1 MANCAACNIPYGS
14 AHPVFAVQ
22 ECDLISRAHQGPLP
36 KSPSIGRTNGR
47 IWRSDVHVWCA
58 YMGSRMR
65 ERRSPNSGGPSAKPV
80 ARGNV
85 TRVRHRGQRAGWLR
99 AAVLGAN
106 DGIVSVA
113 SVAIGVIAAGA
124 STSFVLTAA
133 IAALVAGAMAMA
145 AGEYV
150 SVSSQRDVER
160 ADLDQERGELKAH
173 PEGERQELAAIYVKR
188 GLSTELADKVAAAL
202 TASDAL
208 GAHARDELGMA
219 AIMARP
225 VQAAL
230 YSALSFT
237 AGAVLPIAAFL
248 LVPTAARTV
257 AVVVSA
263 LLALVV
269 LGIAGA
275 RAGGAPILRA
285 AVRVCVGGGL
295 AMAVTAVV
303 GRLVGGIGA

>member
-1 MANCAACNIPYGS
+1 MPTRLALRWP
-14 AHPVFAVQ
+14 Q
-22 ECDLISRAHQGPLP
+22 L
-36 KSPSIGRTNGR
+36 
-47 IWRSDVHVWCA
+47 
-58 YMGSRMR
+58 
-65 ERRSPNSGGPSAKPV
+65 KPV
-80 ARGNV
+80 DRLRTVGTV
-85 TRVRHRGQRAGWLR
+85 TRTRHRGQRAGWLR

-133 IAALVAGAMAMA
+133 IAAWIAGAMAMA

-150 SVSSQRDVER
+150 SVSSQRDVEQ
-160 ADLDQERGELKAH
+160 ADLDQERAELKAH
-173 PEGERQELAAIYVKR
+173 PEGERKELAAIYVKR
-188 GLSTELADKVAAAL
+188 GLPTELAAKVAEAL

-219 AIMARP
+219 AIPARP
-225 VQAAL
+225 AQAAL

-237 AGAVLPIAAFL
+237 AGAVLPIVAFVV
-248 LVPTAARTV
+248 VPTGARTV

-263 LLALVV
+263 LVALVV

-285 AVRVCVGGGL
+285 ALRVCIGGGL
-295 AMAVTAVV
+295 AMAVTALV

>member
-1 MANCAACNIPYGS
+1 MWPWDDCESSGTIENKVS
-14 AHPVFAVQ
+14 AVV
-22 ECDLISRAHQGPLP
+22 G
-36 KSPSIGRTNGR
+36 
-47 IWRSDVHVWCA
+47 
-58 YMGSRMR
+58 
-65 ERRSPNSGGPSAKPV
+65 
-80 ARGNV
+80 
-85 TRVRHRGQRAGWLR
+85 VRHRGQRAGWLR

-150 SVSSQRDVER
+150 SVSSQRDVEQ
-160 ADLDQERGELKAH
+160 ADLNQERVELKAH

-188 GLSTELADKVAAAL
+188 GLPIDLAGKVAEAL

-219 AIMARP
+219 AIQARP
-225 VQAAL
+225 VQAAV

-237 AGAVLPIAAFL
+237 AGAVLPIAACLIF
-248 LVPTAARTV
+248 PPGYRTA

-263 LLALVV
+263 LLALAA

-275 RAGGAPILRA
+275 RAGGAPMMRA

-295 AMAVTAVV
+295 AMAVTALV
-303 GRLVGGIGA
+303 GRLVGGIAA

>member
-1 MANCAACNIPYGS
+1 MPRPLEADHRARVFCPRQPYFEPRAAAVEHSTRAGS
-14 AHPVFAVQ
+14 DPGQGTAASHRTLTEGQQVPATPV
-22 ECDLISRAHQGPLP
+22 DRLRKLG
-36 KSPSIGRTNGR
+36 T
-47 IWRSDVHVWCA
+47 
-58 YMGSRMR
+58 
-65 ERRSPNSGGPSAKPV
+65 V
-80 ARGNV
+80 A
-85 TRVRHRGQRAGWLR
+85 RVRHRGQRAGWLR

-113 SVAIGVIAAGA
+113 SVALGVIAAGA

-133 IAALVAGAMAMA
+133 VAALVAGAMAMA

-173 PEGERQELAAIYVKR
+173 PMAEKQELAAIYVKR
-188 GLSTELADKVAAAL
+188 GLPVELAGKVAEAL
-202 TASDAL
+202 TAADAL

-237 AGAVLPIAAFL
+237 AGAVLPIVAFL
-248 LVPTAARTV
+248 LVPTAARTA

-263 LLALVV
+263 LLALVA

-295 AMAVTAVV
+295 AMAVTAAV

>member
-1 MANCAACNIPYGS
+1 
-14 AHPVFAVQ
+14 
-22 ECDLISRAHQGPLP
+22 
-36 KSPSIGRTNGR
+36 
-47 IWRSDVHVWCA
+47 
-58 YMGSRMR
+58 
-65 ERRSPNSGGPSAKPV
+65 
-80 ARGNV
+80 
-85 TRVRHRGQRAGWLR
+85 
-99 AAVLGAN
+99 VLGAN

-133 IAALVAGAMAMA
+133 IAALFAGAMAMA

-160 ADLDQERGELKAH
+160 ADLDQEREELKAH

-188 GLSTELADKVAAAL
+188 GLPIDLAAKVAAAL
-202 TASDAL
+202 SATDAL

-219 AIMARP
+219 AILARP
-225 VQAAL
+225 VQAGL
-230 YSALSFT
+230 YSAMSFT
-237 AGAVLPIAAFL
+237 AGAVLPITAFL
-248 LVPTAARTV
+248 LVPTSARTA

-263 LLALVV
+263 LLALVA

-275 RAGGAPILRA
+275 RTGGAPILRA

-295 AMAVTAVV
+295 AMAVTALV
-303 GRLVGGIGA
+303 GRLVGVIT

>member
-1 MANCAACNIPYGS
+1 M
-14 AHPVFAVQ
+14 
-22 ECDLISRAHQGPLP
+22 
-36 KSPSIGRTNGR
+36 
-47 IWRSDVHVWCA
+47 
-58 YMGSRMR
+58 
-65 ERRSPNSGGPSAKPV
+65 RRSRGPDTPADRLRRLGTVS
-80 ARGNV
+80 
-85 TRVRHRGQRAGWLR
+85 RVRHRGQRAGWLR

-113 SVAIGVIAAGA
+113 SVAIGVIASGA
-124 STSFVLTAA
+124 PTSFVLTAA

-160 ADLDQERGELKAH
+160 ADLDQERGELIEH
-173 PEGERQELAAIYVKR
+173 PEGEKQELAAIYVKR
-188 GLSTELADKVAAAL
+188 GLSTELAGKVAEAL

-219 AIMARP
+219 AILARP

-237 AGAVLPIAAFL
+237 AGAVLPIGAFL
-248 LVPTAARTV
+248 LVPTAARTS

-263 LLALVV
+263 LLALVA

-275 RAGGAPILRA
+275 RAGGAPILRG

-295 AMAVTAVV
+295 AMAVTAGV
-303 GRLVGGIGA
+303 GHLVGGIVA

>member
-1 MANCAACNIPYGS
+1 MIA
-14 AHPVFAVQ
+14 
-22 ECDLISRAHQGPLP
+22 L
-36 KSPSIGRTNGR
+36 
-47 IWRSDVHVWCA
+47 RSSH
-58 YMGSRMR
+58 S
-65 ERRSPNSGGPSAKPV
+65 KPTIQ
-80 ARGNV
+80 NV
-85 TRVRHRGQRAGWLR
+85 SRVRHRGQRAGWLR

-188 GLSTELADKVAAAL
+188 GLSVDLAGKVAEAL

-219 AIMARP
+219 AIQARP

-237 AGAVLPIAAFL
+237 AGAVLPIAAIL
-248 LVPTAARTV
+248 LVPLGARTM
-257 AVVVSA
+257 AVVASA
-263 LLALVV
+263 LLALAV

-275 RAGGAPILRA
+275 RTGGAPILRA
-285 AVRVCVGGGL
+285 AIRVCIGGGL

-303 GRLVGGIGA
+303 GRLVAAVGA

>member
-1 MANCAACNIPYGS
+1 MIEILAPMSRPRAAGTK
-14 AHPVFAVQ
+14 
-22 ECDLISRAHQGPLP
+22 L
-36 KSPSIGRTNGR
+36 
-47 IWRSDVHVWCA
+47 
-58 YMGSRMR
+58 
-65 ERRSPNSGGPSAKPV
+65 
-80 ARGNV
+80 
-85 TRVRHRGQRAGWLR
+85 RHRSQRAGWLR

-113 SVAIGVIAAGA
+113 VVAIGVVAAGA
-124 STSFVLTAA
+124 STRFVLTAA

-173 PEGERQELAAIYVKR
+173 PEGERQELAAVYVKR
-188 GLSTELADKVAAAL
+188 GLPADLAGKVAEAL
-202 TASDAL
+202 TASDAR
-208 GAHARDELGMA
+208 GAHGRAERGMA
-219 AIMARP
+219 AILARL

-248 LVPTAARTV
+248 LVPTGARTA
-257 AVVVSA
+257 AVVRSA
-263 LLALVV
+263 LLALVA

-275 RAGGAPILRA
+275 SAGGPPILRA
-285 AVRVCVGGGL
+285 AIRVCVGGGL
-295 AMAVTAVV
+295 AMAVTAAV